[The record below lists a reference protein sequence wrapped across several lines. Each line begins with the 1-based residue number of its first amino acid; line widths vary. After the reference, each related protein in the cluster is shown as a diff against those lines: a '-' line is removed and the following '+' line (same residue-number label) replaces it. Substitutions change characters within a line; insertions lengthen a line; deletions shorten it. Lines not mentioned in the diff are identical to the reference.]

1 MNPANDSNY
10 EFSAIQEQVAAF
22 VDASNRRK
30 LDEFLGLSPLDM
42 QRLLYFPF
50 ESPELLTFAD
60 VPKPEAPV
68 LRLFMLLAEKVG
80 EKGVKATAK
89 GNLPQKL
96 SREVTM
102 LYLGEAGYAD
112 FTRYGGINKEED
124 FYDLHIVRL
133 VAGMAGLIRKYKGS
147 FILSQKCQKLLVS
160 KQQGVIYRLLFEA
173 FVKKFNWGYWDNF
186 ADVQI
191 LQMAFGFH
199 LYMLQR
205 SGKERRTVE
214 FYAEQF
220 TRAFPMVL
228 DELAGGYFSP
238 EKSLAMC
245 YQLRVLSRF
254 ADFFGFVRLHA
265 LEPGNP
271 VSPKEV
277 ETLPLLAEFV
287 QFKVA

>member
-10 EFSAIQEQVAAF
+10 EFSGTQEQITAF
-22 VDASNRRK
+22 VEARNRRK

-50 ESPELLTFAD
+50 ESPELLRFAE
-60 VPKPEAPV
+60 VPKPEAPA
-68 LRLFMLLAEKVG
+68 LKLFMLLAEKVG
-80 EKGVKATAK
+80 EKGVKATTK

-96 SREVTM
+96 SREVAM

-112 FTRYGGINKEED
+112 FTRYGGVNKEED

-147 FILSQKCQKLLVS
+147 FILSQKCRKLLVS

-186 ADVQI
+186 ADAQI
-191 LQMAFGFH
+191 LQMASGFH

-205 SGKERRTVE
+205 SGQERRTVE

-220 TRAFPMVL
+220 AGAFPIVL
-228 DELAGGYFSP
+228 DELGGGYFPP
-238 EKSLAMC
+238 EENLALC
-245 YQLRVLSRF
+245 YQVRVLSRF
-254 ADFFGFVRLHA
+254 ADFFGLVRLHA

-287 QFKVA
+287 QFNAG